1 MPRISDHECALT
13 RAAAVQAMA
22 ADKGFDWTDPRGALA
37 KVREET
43 NEVAAL
49 IAGESGQDVEGRQ
62 DASTEHA
69 GQGLA
74 DEIGDLLFAAVNVAR
89 LAGIDPAPALGRAT
103 AKFGRRF
110 AEVER
115 IARLRGL
122 PMPGTDLA
130 PLDRIWDEVKSREGQ
145 APR

>member
-1 MPRISDHECALT
+1 MTRTSDHECTLT
-13 RAAAVQAMA
+13 RAASVQAMA
-22 ADKGFDWTDPRGALA
+22 ANKGFDWPGPDGALD

-49 IAGESGQDVEGRQ
+49 MAGRGGRG
-62 DASTEHA
+62 SL
-69 GQGLA
+69 GGP
-74 DEIGDLLFAAVNVAR
+74 DEEQLFDEVGDLLFAVVNVAR
-89 LAGIDPAPALGRAT
+89 LLGIDPASALGRAT

-122 PMPGTDLA
+122 PMPGTELG
-130 PLDRIWDEVKSREGQ
+130 PLDRIWDEVKSRGF
-145 APR
+145 

>member
-1 MPRISDHECALT
+1 MTRAAVHECILT
-13 RAAAVQAMA
+13 QAAAVQAMA
-22 ADKGFDWTDPRGALA
+22 ADKGFDWADPVGALE

-49 IAGESGQDVEGRQ
+49 VAGGDGQDPGGEPADPR
-62 DASTEHA
+62 
-69 GQGLA
+69 LA
-74 DEIGDLLFAAVNVAR
+74 EEVGDLLFAAVNVAR
-89 LAGIDPAPALGRAT
+89 LAGIDPAPALARAT

-130 PLDRIWDEVKSREGQ
+130 PLDGIWDEVKSREGS
-145 APR
+145 APE

>member
-1 MPRISDHECALT
+1 MTRTDHDCALT
-13 RAAAVQAMA
+13 RAAAVQAIA
-22 ADKGFDWTDPRGALA
+22 ADKGFDWTDPGGALE

-49 IAGESGQDVEGRQ
+49 VAVGGAGS
-62 DASTEHA
+62 A
-69 GQGLA
+69 GWRLA
-74 DEIGDLLFAAVNVAR
+74 EEVGDLLFAAVNVAR
-89 LAGIDPAPALGRAT
+89 LAGIDPASALERAT

-122 PMPGTDLA
+122 PMPGTDLE
-130 PLDRIWDEVKSREGQ
+130 PLDRIWDEVKSREGSD
-145 APR
+145 PL